1 MVIDINFV
9 CVICGGDIEEIVF
22 NINFEAVD
30 EIVCQLCLCDF
41 GGLIVID
48 FIDMMLVCY
57 QCVVENCL
65 CEVVC
70 QDCVCI

>member
-22 NINFEAVD
+22 NINFEVVD
-30 EIVCQLCLCDF
+30 EIVRQLCLCDF

-48 FIDMMLVCY
+48 FIDMMSVCY